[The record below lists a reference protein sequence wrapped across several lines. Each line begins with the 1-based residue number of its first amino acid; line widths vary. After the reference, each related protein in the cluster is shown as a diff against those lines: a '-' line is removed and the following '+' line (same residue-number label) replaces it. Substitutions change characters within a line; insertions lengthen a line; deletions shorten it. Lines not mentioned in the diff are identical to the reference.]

1 MRLMHGEAWAESSAT
16 GGARFVI
23 ALPVLDENDSST
35 W

>member
-1 MRLMHGEAWAESSAT
+1 MHGEAWAESSVT

-23 ALPVLDENDSST
+23 PLPALDEDATST